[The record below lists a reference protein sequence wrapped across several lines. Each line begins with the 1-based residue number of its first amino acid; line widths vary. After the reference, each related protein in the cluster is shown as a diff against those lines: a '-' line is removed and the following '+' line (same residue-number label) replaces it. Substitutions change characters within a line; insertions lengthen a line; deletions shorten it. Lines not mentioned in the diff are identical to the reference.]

1 MFTFSKIAI
10 KNESRKYILLS
21 LYLELSNKKDFM
33 EKNKTCERN
42 WINKGSFKQYSVC
55 SAIIQ
60 SHIFARINGIAIA

>member
-1 MFTFSKIAI
+1 
-10 KNESRKYILLS
+10 
-21 LYLELSNKKDFM
+21 M

-60 SHIFARINGIAIA
+60 SHIFARINGIAIAYNISFLILPNNKQ

>member
-1 MFTFSKIAI
+1 
-10 KNESRKYILLS
+10 
-21 LYLELSNKKDFM
+21 M

-60 SHIFARINGIAIA
+60 SHIFARINGIANCLKYQLLDITE

>member
-1 MFTFSKIAI
+1 
-10 KNESRKYILLS
+10 
-21 LYLELSNKKDFM
+21 M